1 MKILVTGSAGHL
13 GEALVRTLQQ
23 QNQEVIGI
31 DILPSTFTHRVGSIV
46 DRNFVRQCMQGVQ
59 VVLHAA
65 TLHKPHV
72 LTHSFQDFVDTNI
85 SGTLNLLEEAVLANV
100 EAFIFTSTTSTFGDA
115 MKPQPGGSATWIT
128 EEVTPIPKNIY
139 GLSKIAAE
147 GLCQL
152 FQRKHGLPCLIL
164 RTSRFFLESDD
175 QADIRNQFAD
185 LNAKA
190 NEFLYRRV
198 DLADI
203 VDAHLLAVDKAR
215 EIGFGRYII
224 SATSPFQQEDLW
236 ELQQDAAAMVARIFP
251 DFVEC
256 YGQKGWS
263 MFPKLDRVYVNTKAR
278 LELGWEPRYNFQ
290 HVLDSIKRDENFFS
304 PLALQVGSKRYHDR
318 DFEAGIYPAEQGGY

>member
-31 DILPSTFTHRVGSIV
+31 DLLPSAFTHRVGSIV

-59 VVLHAA
+59 AVLHTA

-85 SGTLNLLEEAVLANV
+85 TGTLNLLEEAVAAGV

-115 MKPQPGGSATWIT
+115 MRPQPGGPATWIT
-128 EEVTPIPKNIY
+128 EEVAPLPKNIY

-147 GLCQL
+147 GLAEL
-152 FQRKHGLPCLIL
+152 FYRKHRLPCLVL
-164 RTSRFFLESDD
+164 RTSRFFLEPDD
-175 QADIRNQFAD
+175 QTNIRDQFTD

-203 VDAHLLAVDKAR
+203 VAAHLLAIKKAR

-224 SATSPFQQEDLW
+224 SATAPFQHEDLV
-236 ELQQDAAAMVARIFP
+236 ELQRDAAAVVARIFP
-251 DFVEC
+251 DFVAC
-256 YGQKGWS
+256 YEQKGWR
-263 MFPKLDRVYVNTKAR
+263 MFPVLDRVYVNEKAR
-278 LELGWEPRYNFQ
+278 LELGWEPKYNFR
-290 HVLDSIKRDENFFS
+290 HVLDSIKKGESFFS
-304 PLALQVGSKRYHDR
+304 PLALQVGSKKYHDQE
-318 DFEAGIYPAEQGGY
+318 FEVGPYPAEQ

>member
-31 DILPSTFTHRVGSIV
+31 DILPSAFTHRVGSIV

-59 VVLHAA
+59 AVLHTA

-72 LTHSFQDFVDTNI
+72 LTHSFQDFVDTNVT
-85 SGTLNLLEEAVLANV
+85 GTLNLLEEAVTAGV
-100 EAFIFTSTTSTFGDA
+100 EAFIFTSTTSTFGNA
-115 MKPQPGGSATWIT
+115 MKPQPGGPATWIT
-128 EEVTPIPKNIY
+128 EEVAPIPKNIY

-147 GLCQL
+147 GLAEL
-152 FQRKHGLPCLIL
+152 FYKKHQLPCLVL
-164 RTSRFFLESDD
+164 RTSRFFLEPDD
-175 QADIRNQFAD
+175 QVNIRDQFAD

-203 VDAHLLAVDKAR
+203 VDAHLLAIKKAR

-224 SATSPFQQEDLW
+224 SATAPFQHEDLV
-236 ELQQDAAAMVARIFP
+236 ELQRDAAAVVARIFP
-251 DFVEC
+251 DFVAC
-256 YGQKGWS
+256 YEQKGWR
-263 MFPKLDRVYVNTKAR
+263 MFPVLDRVYVNEKAR
-278 LELGWEPRYNFQ
+278 LELAWEPKYNFR
-290 HVLDSIKRDENFFS
+290 HVLDSIKKEESFFS
-304 PLALQVGSKRYHDR
+304 PLALQVGSKKYHDQE
-318 DFEAGIYPAEQGGY
+318 FEVGPYPAEQ